1 MGLVQRNGRV
11 YAYES
16 VREGRRV
23 RSVYVASGEL
33 ARLAYFAIA
42 DRRAKRAAEREARER
57 EREEAVR
64 LDRALDVLVAA
75 TLRTASDVLQSA
87 GYHHHRGA
95 WRRRRAKRHR
105 DDRPV
110 DGRKGDGPMGERLP
124 GPTGGRHRR
133 RREGDAAEATPRA

>member
-16 VREGRRV
+16 VREGHRV

-33 ARLAYFAIA
+33 ARLAYFAIT

-75 TLRTASDVLQSA
+75 TLRTASDALHAA
-87 GYHHHRGA
+87 GFHHHRGA
-95 WRRRRAKRHR
+95 WRRRRADRNR
-105 DDRPV
+105 DD
-110 DGRKGDGPMGERLP
+110 
-124 GPTGGRHRR
+124 
-133 RREGDAAEATPRA
+133 

>member
-16 VREGRRV
+16 VREGHRV

-33 ARLAYFAIA
+33 ARLAYLATV

-57 EREEAVR
+57 EREDAAR
-64 LDRALDVLVAA
+64 LDCALDVLVAA

-95 WRRRRAKRHR
+95 WRRRRVDRHR
-105 DDRPV
+105 ED
-110 DGRKGDGPMGERLP
+110 
-124 GPTGGRHRR
+124 
-133 RREGDAAEATPRA
+133 